1 MKTIELTQ
9 GYTCTVDD
17 ADYELVSKMKWAI
30 TNHGRAGKCI
40 GSSTTP
46 SGKTTIL
53 MHRFILGIT
62 DTNVFVDHIDRNPLN
77 NCRSNLRIANQNQNQ
92 HNRRANLVGT
102 SIYKGVSKQKNV
114 KKYKAQIMAENKLIY
129 IGMFS
134 SEIEAAKAYDEMA
147 KKLHGEFACLNF
159 PN

>member
-1 MKTIELTQ
+1 MKTIQLTQ

-17 ADYELVSKMKWAI
+17 ADYELLSTMKWSI

-40 GSSTTP
+40 GSQSTP
-46 SGKTTIL
+46 CGKTTIL

-62 DTNVFVDHIDRNPLN
+62 DTNTFVDHIDRNPLN
-77 NCRSNLRIANQNQNQ
+77 NCRSNLRIATQCQNQ

>member
-17 ADYELVSKMKWAI
+17 ADYELLSTMKWCI
-30 TNHGRAGKCI
+30 TSYGRAGKNI
-40 GSSTTP
+40 KSTSTNT
-46 SGKTTIL
+46 GKTYLL
-53 MHRFILGIT
+53 MHRFILGVT
-62 DTNVFVDHIDRNPLN
+62 DPKVQVDHIDHNPLN
-77 NCRSNLRIANQNQNQ
+77 NCRSNLRIATHFQNQ